1 MTEPVITGGCLCGEV
16 RYQLNGP
23 PIDMGTCHCRNCQRW
38 SGSAFHSAVAFALTD
53 LSFTKIEP
61 LRYQS
66 SSIMERRFC
75 PSCGSPLVFRYLV
88 SIEDPPTAN
97 PETVWISVGSLD
109 EPEIRSPDW
118 HFGVEGQL
126 SWVNF
131 DDGLPRTRR
140 RNEKHCRTI
149 SGNCGNGMSPYRVEA
164 RTTRSAH
171 AHKDSPR

>member
-1 MTEPVITGGCLCGEV
+1 VGGVNSLVTETVITGGCLCGAV
-16 RYQLNGP
+16 RYELSGP
-23 PIDMGTCHCRNCQRW
+23 PIDMGTCHCRHCQRW

-53 LSFTKIEP
+53 LRFAKNEP

-66 SSIMERRFC
+66 SSIMERSFC
-75 PSCGSPLVFRYLV
+75 PSCGSPLAYRYLL
-88 SIEDPPTAN
+88 SIEEPPTAN

-131 DDGLPRTRR
+131 DDGLPRTRCDESVGLAKAYASQED
-140 RNEKHCRTI
+140 NQAD
-149 SGNCGNGMSPYRVEA
+149 N
-164 RTTRSAH
+164 
-171 AHKDSPR
+171 